1 MRLRRERDPGHSLI
15 LETRFSKKR
24 HPGSSPNSSSPGMRV
39 KQLAAVERSEL
50 EEQSR
55 TSCLMNDPLP
65 HICFW

>member
-1 MRLRRERDPGHSLI
+1 MRLRRERDPGYSPI

-50 EEQSR
+50 EEQSC